1 MLQLR
6 NKKAFYVPNN
16 VFCGLAIMAVVT
28 TGLICRFRVCA
39 VHLRQAQRML
49 CNRTRMGQ
57 RLSDHSDKDLASFT
71 WRMIWK
77 SQTDRDSDAHRN
89 DPYN

>member
-1 MLQLR
+1 
-6 NKKAFYVPNN
+6 
-16 VFCGLAIMAVVT
+16 
-28 TGLICRFRVCA
+28 
-39 VHLRQAQRML
+39 
-49 CNRTRMGQ
+49 MGQ
-57 RLSDHSDKDLASFT
+57 RLSDHSDKALASFT